1 MKNKIL
7 FITEITNIVKYLY
20 TYKQRAKPIDL
31 ILASD
36 QLLSVI
42 ESLGR

>member
-7 FITEITNIVKYLY
+7 FITKITNIVKYLY
-20 TYKQRAKPIDL
+20 TYKQREKPIDL